1 MMREEVTFGT
11 CILKVTSFCNLDC
24 SYCYMFN
31 KDDQTYKIVP
41 KYLDIATLN
50 AVLDL
55 CEQSADRREGNFCLV
70 LHGGEPTLWPI
81 ESFRY
86 LGERVAEIQN
96 RHSGFEVSLQT
107 NLLRPLPDALVEC
120 LRMMHCRIGVSCDG
134 PARWNDQHRYDHAG
148 RGSYNRIMNNIA
160 KLERDG
166 DGDLIGGFL
175 CVANPDIEPLVFFD
189 WIQQLPVK
197 RLDILWPIDFYQES
211 PPWADGQQDAYVRQ
225 PRYGRWMSDLYALWW
240 ERDDPEIDIRQFRST
255 LSVRLGAA
263 GHIDSLVND
272 RLDMFVVNTD
282 GRIEYPDY
290 LRATPAGSRATQL
303 NIRTCSLED
312 IAADRI
318 YAQLFEL
325 RAHLPLACHHCR
337 HRRLCGGGFLPGRA
351 SVLQP
356 ISNERSVLCAD
367 QYHYF
372 STVERLLQQAMTT
385 GNQDVRRE
393 AL

>member
-1 MMREEVTFGT
+1 
-11 CILKVTSFCNLDC
+11 
-24 SYCYMFN
+24 MFN
-31 KDDQTYKIVP
+31 KDDQTYKVVP
-41 KYLDIATLN
+41 KYLDIETLN
-50 AVLDL
+50 SVLDL
-55 CEQSADRREGNFCLV
+55 CEQSAERRDGDFCLV
-70 LHGGEPTLWPI
+70 LHGGEPTLWPV

-86 LGERVAEIQN
+86 LAERVADIQSRN
-96 RHSGFEVSLQT
+96 PGFELSLQT
-107 NLLRPLPDALVEC
+107 NLLRPLPEGLIQS
-120 LRMMHCRIGVSCDG
+120 LRKMRCKIGVSCDG
-134 PARWNDQHRYDHAG
+134 PALWNDQNRYDHAG
-148 RGSYNRIMNNIA
+148 RGSYYRIMQNIA
-160 KLERDG
+160 KLEREG
-166 DGDLIGGFL
+166 HGELIGGFL
-175 CVANPDIEPLVFFD
+175 CVANPEIEPLSFFE

-211 PPWADGQQDAYVRQ
+211 PPWADGARDIYARQ
-225 PRYGRWMSDLYALWW
+225 PRYGRWMSQLYALWW
-240 ERDDPEIDIRQFRST
+240 ENDDPEIDIRQFRST
-255 LSVRLGAA
+255 LNVRLGGV

-312 IAADRI
+312 IAADSI

-351 SVLQP
+351 SALQP

-372 STVERLLQQAMTT
+372 STVERLLQQTITIA
-385 GNQDVRRE
+385 DKDLRRE
-393 AL
+393 VL